1 MDNNDNVQQKNLRH
15 HYRNWLLKA
24 PLGLT
29 IIGFGACL
37 VAEAAMQKY
46 DGVDTWQWIAYG
58 TLALIVLNSGV
69 SVVGSAVVHR
79 SNYER
84 LREK

>member
-1 MDNNDNVQQKNLRH
+1 MPQKDARH
-15 HYRNWLLKA
+15 HYRNWLIKA

-37 VAEAAMQKY
+37 VAEDAMQQY
-46 DGVDTWQWIAYG
+46 DRVDTWQWIAYG

-69 SVVGSAVVHR
+69 SIVGSAVVHR
-79 SNYER
+79 SNCER
-84 LREK
+84 LREE